1 MGCTLCSKKEVVKM
15 LSVMRKK
22 INKATISERNQNGL
36 VETLY
41 LYENKENY
49 RHLMKSLSEYKKG
62 MVSVHEV
69 AEK

>member
-1 MGCTLCSKKEVVKM
+1 M